1 MEILAKY
8 LAPEVFYLLVW
19 QQCEMWIPVLQRSLA
34 VASFSFVDRSL
45 TEKRGDKQRALSL
58 PSELDDSEDQDPGAR
73 RPELQKQK

>member
-45 TEKRGDKQRALSL
+45 QWKGPKQRALSL